1 MAATTGS
8 EDRMATPA
16 EDRTSLVQ
24 RIVQWLRAGYPDGV
38 PQQDYV
44 ALLGI
49 LRRSLTDSELAQ
61 VVQEL
66 ADDAAAYQHILTRQ
80 LVEQRIHD
88 VVKGPISEDD
98 IVRVS
103 ARLAAAGWPLAAPIS
118 GSGNEAAAGEI
129 RPGLVGRVVEWLRT
143 GYPAGLPEPDYVPL
157 VALLRRRLS
166 DDEVHAVSRLLAES
180 GTIAADRIDIG
191 SAVAKVT
198 SELASEEDIDRVRR
212 YLSDHGWPTDFQV

>member
-1 MAATTGS
+1 MAATVGS
-8 EDRMATPA
+8 EDRMT
-16 EDRTSLVQ
+16 TSAGDQANLVQ

-66 ADDAAAYQHILTRQ
+66 AEDAAAHQHILTRQ

-103 ARLAAAGWPLAAPIS
+103 ARLAAAGWPLAAPLS
-118 GSGNEAAAGEI
+118 GSGNEPADSEI
-129 RPGLVGRVVEWLRT
+129 RPGLVGRVVEWLRA
-143 GYPAGLPEPDYVPL
+143 GYPTGLPEHDYMPL

-166 DDEVHAVSRLLAES
+166 DDEVRAVSRLLAES
-180 GTIAADRIDIG
+180 GTIAADRVDIG
-191 SAVAKVT
+191 TAVAKVT
-198 SELASEEDIDRVRR
+198 SELASEEDINRVRQ